1 MGFWVRYADFITHGT
16 AKHHHHICVSF
27 HCKWLR
33 WMPTHTENCVIGNKP
48 QAFPHS
54 SVGKESTCSEG
65 DLGSIPG
72 LRRSPGKGKG
82 YPLQC
87 SGLESSMDC
96 VVHGVTKGQTQL
108 SAFHTGGS
116 VGKGSAC
123 NARDLASVPGLGRPP
138 GEGNGNP
145 LQYSCLGN
153 PSGQKSLGGLQL
165 MGSQRAGHD

>member
-1 MGFWVRYADFITHGT
+1 MLAEDMGFWVRYADFITHGT

-82 YPLQC
+82 YPLQY

-96 VVHGVTKGQTQL
+96 IVMELQRVGRDWATSLYFALCLVCINCFICFKYLLL
-108 SAFHTGGS
+108 SLW
-116 VGKGSAC
+116 
-123 NARDLASVPGLGRPP
+123 NLGYRLTADK
-138 GEGNGNP
+138 ETV
-145 LQYSCLGN
+145 
-153 PSGQKSLGGLQL
+153 
-165 MGSQRAGHD
+165 

>member
-1 MGFWVRYADFITHGT
+1 MLAEDMGFWVRYADFITHGT

-48 QAFPHS
+48 QASPHS

-96 VVHGVTKGQTQL
+96 IVHGVAKSWAGL
-108 SAFHTGGS
+108 SNFHFSNPEFMMGR
-116 VGKGSAC
+116 KH
-123 NARDLASVPGLGRPP
+123 ARPFLW
-138 GEGNGNP
+138 
-145 LQYSCLGN
+145 SCLLHKYPWEDILEGR
-153 PSGQKSLGGLQL
+153 SLLL
-165 MGSQRAGHD
+165 CL